1 MGKQLM
7 HIFMVLDKKLAQG
20 ASALLNFNKIL
31 SLERAML
38 KKIQIFCD
46 VTPCQVVNTTNILG
60 EHSSSMFLLTHLYIH
75 NFSMVGSN
83 FSVHTKDSMFGKNI
97 FLYIHSPSPFLHSL
111 HILTSFAPFF
121 TFPIPFILLSNCHS
135 IPPSSF
141 LLYIN
146 PYPANVENRVS
157 S

>member
-60 EHSSSMFLLTHLYIH
+60 
-75 NFSMVGSN
+75 
-83 FSVHTKDSMFGKNI
+83 
-97 FLYIHSPSPFLHSL
+97 
-111 HILTSFAPFF
+111 
-121 TFPIPFILLSNCHS
+121 
-135 IPPSSF
+135 
-141 LLYIN
+141 
-146 PYPANVENRVS
+146 
-157 S
+157 